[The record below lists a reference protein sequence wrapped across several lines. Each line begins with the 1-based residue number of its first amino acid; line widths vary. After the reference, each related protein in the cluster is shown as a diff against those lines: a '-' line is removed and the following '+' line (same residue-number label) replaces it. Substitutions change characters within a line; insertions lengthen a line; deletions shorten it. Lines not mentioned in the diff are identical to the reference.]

1 MALSYDFIFNLS
13 VIPFKCSFYQLCWAS
28 NPWFTGK
35 GFGFNP
41 EADVDGDGI
50 PDGEE
55 TGKEFLVRSGDD
67 VDDDDDD
74 DADDDDDKEDDD
86 DDNDDD
92 DMDWDRILDKEVNG
106 TELIVSS
113 GDYDDDDKDD
123 DVDQP
128 ELQNSIN

>member
-1 MALSYDFIFNLS
+1 MHQFWDRQAPVLGLSGTSFGISHLFLGYKKEPKLWHEGCFRVFKGVLELPYVNICHISSHSNH
-13 VIPFKCSFYQLCWAS
+13 VNHPFKCSFYQLCWAS

-41 EADVDGDGI
+41 EADLDGDGI

-74 DADDDDDKEDDD
+74 
-86 DDNDDD
+86 
-92 DMDWDRILDKEVNG
+92 
-106 TELIVSS
+106 
-113 GDYDDDDKDD
+113 
-123 DVDQP
+123 
-128 ELQNSIN
+128 